1 MYGKSIQQRKM
12 GNNGANRK
20 NGKLIIIIIIMI
32 MTKIVATYIVAVDW
46 LNGDQLKRA
55 KIVIVMSQLLNISTL

>member
-1 MYGKSIQQRKM
+1 MAKVDKREKWETTEQTE
-12 GNNGANRK
+12 K

-46 LNGDQLKRA
+46 LNGDQLKPRP
-55 KIVIVMSQLLNISTL
+55 LLPKLSL

>member
-1 MYGKSIQQRKM
+1 M

-32 MTKIVATYIVAVDW
+32 MTKTVATYIVAVDW

>member
-1 MYGKSIQQRKM
+1 M

>member
-1 MYGKSIQQRKM
+1 M

-46 LNGDQLKRA
+46 LNALWSDHLTQYWDRYFR
-55 KIVIVMSQLLNISTL
+55 